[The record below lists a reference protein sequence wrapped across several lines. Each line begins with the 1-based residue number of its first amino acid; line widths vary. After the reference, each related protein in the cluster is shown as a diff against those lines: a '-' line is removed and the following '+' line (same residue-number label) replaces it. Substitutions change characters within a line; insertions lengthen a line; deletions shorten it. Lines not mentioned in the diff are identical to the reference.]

1 MKHFSGMLLRL
12 GGWKI
17 HVNEAFK
24 LDKAVVI
31 MAPHT
36 SMLDFWIGR
45 LAFWWLKLPAHFMI
59 KKELFWFPL
68 NLILRKLGAIPVNRR
83 NSGKITE
90 ELADMFRKRKQFLL
104 VITPEGTRNLTHH
117 WKKGFYRIALE
128 ADVPVLLGYIDYKKR
143 TGGIGKM
150 MIPTGNYV
158 EDMKEIQDFYAG
170 ITARYPEKFNLSQ
183 MYSDQTNKL

>member
-1 MKHFSGMLLRL
+1 MKQFSGLLLRL

-17 HVNEAFK
+17 HVDEAFM

-59 KKELFWFPL
+59 KKEMSWFPL
-68 NLILRKLGAIPVNRR
+68 NLILRMLGAIPVNRR
-83 NSGKITE
+83 HSGKITE
-90 ELADMFRKRKQFLL
+90 EIADMFRKRRQFRL
-104 VITPEGTRNLTHH
+104 VITPEGTRNVNLH

-128 ADVPVLLGYIDYKKR
+128 ADVPVLLGYVDYKKK

-150 MIPTGNYV
+150 IVPSGNF
-158 EDMKEIQDFYAG
+158 EADMKEIRDFYAG
-170 ITARYPEKFNLSQ
+170 ITARYPEKFNLSEI
-183 MYSDQTNKL
+183 YRDKKN